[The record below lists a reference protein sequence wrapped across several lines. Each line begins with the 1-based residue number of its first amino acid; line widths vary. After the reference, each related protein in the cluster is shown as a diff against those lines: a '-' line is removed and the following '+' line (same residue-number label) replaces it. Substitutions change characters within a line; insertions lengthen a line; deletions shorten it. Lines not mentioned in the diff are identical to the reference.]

1 MRKLRKSNTIIDIII
16 ALMFISTVLYFCYT
30 LATSSINKR
39 VQIAAER
46 DALMTAENIMN
57 RVLSTGTYTLVSEP
71 YLDQAVVEQMNN
83 IINNTSLSQTEKNK
97 AIISLGAVLPVDTKN
112 DAPFLRN
119 GSNYSYQVL
128 VDDYVEKTGNQTMS
142 KHTSLKRITVNVY
155 YPTKVAKYLK
165 KENSVDDT
173 TSLEEEYKVVTLN
186 TYKSAREYET
196 K

>member
-71 YLDQAVVEQMNN
+71 YLDQAVLEQMNN

-128 VDDYVEKTGNQTMS
+128 VDVYVEKTGNQTMS

>member
-1 MRKLRKSNTIIDIII
+1 MRKLRKSNTIIDITI
-16 ALMFISTVLYFCYT
+16 ALLFISTVLYFCYT

-46 DALMTAENIMN
+46 DALITAENIMS
-57 RVLSTGTYTLVSEP
+57 RVLSMGTYTLVNEP
-71 YLDQAVVEQMNN
+71 YLDQIVVEKINN
-83 IINNTSLSQTEKNK
+83 IINDTSLSQSEKNK
-97 AIISLGAVLPVDTKN
+97 AVVSLGAVLPVDTKN

-128 VDDYVEKTGNQTMS
+128 VDDYVDKTDNATLAR
-142 KHTSLKRITVNVY
+142 HTSLKRITVNVY
-155 YPTKVAKYLK
+155 YPAKVAKYLQ
-165 KENSVDDT
+165 KETKLDDT
-173 TSLEEEYKVVTLN
+173 TSLEEEYKVVTLT